1 MQMQNSVAKKP
12 SQQNSMSK
20 FEMVLWK
27 HLSLSSHLNHVSF
40 QGMTKDGRVKGKEET
55 HLLGSLYMLLTKEDP
70 WFLLTMLVSLLK
82 AFCTQE
88 EEAH

>member
-1 MQMQNSVAKKP
+1 
-12 SQQNSMSK
+12 MSK

-55 HLLGSLYMLLTKEDP
+55 HLLGSLYMLTTKDP

>member
-1 MQMQNSVAKKP
+1 
-12 SQQNSMSK
+12 MSK

-40 QGMTKDGRVKGKEET
+40 QGSVKGKEET
-55 HLLGSLYMLLTKEDP
+55 HLLGSLYMLPTKEDP